1 MILRQEEIVSPK
13 AHSNFRRKESSPL
26 NGDCLQSSVV
36 NGCKKTS
43 NDTPENSPHYIGLRE
58 NTFKDG
64 LYKHKNFSNIKLKR
78 AVPNFETTYRTER
91 KINKRYHI

>member
-1 MILRQEEIVSPK
+1 MILRQEEMISPT
-13 AHSNFRRKESSPL
+13 AHSNFRRKESSLL

-43 NDTPENSPHYIGLRE
+43 NDTPENSPHCIGLRE

-64 LYKHKNFSNIKLKR
+64 LYKHKNFFKYKTKKSSIKL
-78 AVPNFETTYRTER
+78 
-91 KINKRYHI
+91 